1 MVEYF
6 WEYDYKFGQFLQ
18 KIFPKTYK
26 RKYSMSGNGIYN
38 LILVQDKI
46 YEIKLSQTNTM
57 LSDNST
63 LTTDKLKNKIIQNI
77 VDNMK
82 SQPNINNGKLTFKL
96 GTFTAKVEVIKKMKM
111 PEQVEA
117 KQPVTDLIM
126 NSGKRLLQRGSVGD
140 TKKL

>member
-57 LSDNST
+57 LNDNGT

-111 PEQVEA
+111 PE
-117 KQPVTDLIM
+117 
-126 NSGKRLLQRGSVGD
+126 
-140 TKKL
+140 

>member
-18 KIFPKTYK
+18 RIFPNTYK
-26 RKYSMSGNGIYN
+26 RKYSMAGNGIYN

-46 YEIKLSQTNTM
+46 YEIKLSQTNSM
-57 LSDNST
+57 VSDNRL

-77 VDNMK
+77 IDNMK

-96 GTFTAKVEVIKKMKM
+96 GAFTAKVEVVKKMKM
-111 PEQVEA
+111 PE
-117 KQPVTDLIM
+117 
-126 NSGKRLLQRGSVGD
+126 
-140 TKKL
+140 

>member
-18 KIFPKTYK
+18 RIFPNTYK
-26 RKYSMSGNGIYN
+26 RKYSMAGNGIYN

-46 YEIKLSQTNTM
+46 YEIKLSQTNSM
-57 LSDNST
+57 VSDNGL

-77 VDNMK
+77 IDNMK

-96 GTFTAKVEVIKKMKM
+96 GAFTAKVEVVKKMKM
-111 PEQVEA
+111 PE
-117 KQPVTDLIM
+117 
-126 NSGKRLLQRGSVGD
+126 
-140 TKKL
+140 

>member
-18 KIFPKTYK
+18 KIFPNTYK

-46 YEIKLSQTNTM
+46 YEVKLTQTTSM
-57 LSDNST
+57 LNDNGT

-77 VDNMK
+77 VDNLK
-82 SQPNINNGKLTFKL
+82 NQPNINNGKLTFKL
-96 GTFTAKVEVIKKMKM
+96 GAFTAKVEVVKKMKM
-111 PEQVEA
+111 PE
-117 KQPVTDLIM
+117 
-126 NSGKRLLQRGSVGD
+126 
-140 TKKL
+140 

>member
-18 KIFPKTYK
+18 KIFPNTYK

-46 YEIKLSQTNTM
+46 YEVKLSQTNSM
-57 LSDNST
+57 LSDNNT
-63 LTTDKLKNKIIQNI
+63 LTTYKLKNKIIQNI

-82 SQPNINNGKLTFKL
+82 NQPNINNGKLTFKL
-96 GTFTAKVEVIKKMKM
+96 GAFTAKVEVVKKMKM
-111 PEQVEA
+111 PE
-117 KQPVTDLIM
+117 
-126 NSGKRLLQRGSVGD
+126 
-140 TKKL
+140 

>member
-6 WEYDYKFGQFLQ
+6 WEYDYKFGQFLK
-18 KIFPKTYK
+18 KIFPNTYK
-26 RKYSMSGNGIYN
+26 RKYSMTGNGIYN

-46 YEIKLSQTNTM
+46 YEIKLSQTNAM

-96 GTFTAKVEVIKKMKM
+96 GTFTAKVEVVKKMKM
-111 PEQVEA
+111 PE
-117 KQPVTDLIM
+117 
-126 NSGKRLLQRGSVGD
+126 
-140 TKKL
+140 

>member
-18 KIFPKTYK
+18 KIFPNTYK

-46 YEIKLSQTNTM
+46 YEVKLSQTASMVSNNDM
-57 LSDNST
+57 

-77 VDNMK
+77 VDNLK
-82 SQPNINNGKLTFKL
+82 NQPNINNGKLTFKL
-96 GTFTAKVEVIKKMKM
+96 GNFTAKVEVVKKMKM
-111 PEQVEA
+111 PE
-117 KQPVTDLIM
+117 
-126 NSGKRLLQRGSVGD
+126 
-140 TKKL
+140 

>member
-18 KIFPKTYK
+18 KIFPNTYK

-46 YEIKLSQTNTM
+46 YEVKLSQTTSM

-82 SQPNINNGKLTFKL
+82 NQPNINNGKLTFKL
-96 GTFTAKVEVIKKMKM
+96 GAFTAKVEVVKKMKM
-111 PEQVEA
+111 PE
-117 KQPVTDLIM
+117 
-126 NSGKRLLQRGSVGD
+126 
-140 TKKL
+140 